1 MEIDWAILSII
12 IIGLIV
18 LIVLVIKKNQKDKK
32 NYTDFLNNDFK
43 KAKEEEVNPD
53 NNDDY

>member
-1 MEIDWAILSII
+1 MKIDWTILSII
-12 IIGLIV
+12 LIGLIV

-32 NYTDFLNNDFK
+32 DYTHFLNNDFK

-53 NNDDY
+53 NDDDF